1 MENLEV
7 LNHSKQILA
16 LARQG
21 DFAHPGEIEAIQL
34 AMDPIPKNKS
44 QRLLDVGC
52 GLGGTADYL
61 QRHGWGE
68 VSGIDLD
75 NELIQ
80 YAKSHYSN
88 VSFIQGDILQPDHYL
103 PKTFQVIYCFS
114 AFFSFKS
121 QLDALF
127 QLSRV
132 AADDCELMIFDYSRS
147 SATQLDSPF
156 PWANPTSRFQ
166 PIYLPELKEQLLQ
179 SGWHFKKQID
189 ISHQFE
195 KWYIHLLL
203 QFDLRRDEIIAK
215 FNEFTF
221 EQMVAGYK
229 QLLLSINQK
238 EIGGIIVYAHR

>member
-1 MENLEV
+1 MELMNQ
-7 LNHSKQILA
+7 SKQLLA
-16 LARQG
+16 FARDG

-68 VSGIDLD
+68 VEGIDLD

-88 VSFIQGDILQPDHYL
+88 VSFIQGDILQPDRYL

-121 QLDALF
+121 QLDALL
-127 QLSRV
+127 QLSQV
-132 AADDCELMIFDYSRS
+132 AADDCELMIFDYSRP
-147 SATQLDSPF
+147 SATQLANPF
-156 PWANPTSRFQ
+156 PWAKPSSRFQ

-179 SGWHFKKQID
+179 SGWHFKTHID
-189 ISHQFE
+189 VSHQFE
-195 KWYIHLLL
+195 TWYTQLLL
-203 QFDLRRDEIIAK
+203 RFEMKRDEIIGQ
-215 FNEFTF
+215 FDEFIF

-229 QLLLSINQK
+229 ELLLSINEK
-238 EIGGIIVYAHR
+238 KIGGIIVYAHR